1 MFLRACQEKLMK
13 NKKVWLIGLI
23 FEDNTIQNEWQLP
36 IFIQMCYFLLY
47 IIVVGIFYSHNSGV
61 WYILKTS
68 EKKQKEII

>member
-1 MFLRACQEKLMK
+1 MFLRACQEKLVK

-47 IIVVGIFYSHNSGV
+47 IIIVGIFIHTIAEYGTS
-61 WYILKTS
+61 LKPP
-68 EKKQKEII
+68 KKNKRR